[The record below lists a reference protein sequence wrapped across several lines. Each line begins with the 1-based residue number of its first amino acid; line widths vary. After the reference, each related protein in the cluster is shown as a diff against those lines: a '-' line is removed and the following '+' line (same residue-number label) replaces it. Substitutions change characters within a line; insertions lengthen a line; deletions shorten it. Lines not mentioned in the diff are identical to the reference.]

1 MQIRIASPKDI
12 PAIHQLAP
20 QVWWPTYESILSA
33 EQISFML
40 DKMYS
45 EEALKLQFEEG
56 GHFAV
61 AERDNQAVAF
71 ASWSCT
77 EPGGQLFK
85 LHKIY
90 ISPSEQGKGTGRK
103 LIAFVENDVRKKG
116 GKILELNV
124 NRHNS
129 AFGFY
134 KKIGFELFREDDIPY
149 YHFFMND
156 YIMRKPL

>member
-1 MQIRIASPKDI
+1 MTIRIAVLNDI
-12 PAIHQLAP
+12 PVIHKLAHE
-20 QVWWPTYESILSA
+20 VWWPTYESILSA

-56 GHFAV
+56 NLFLV
-61 AERDNQAVAF
+61 AERDGKAVAF
-71 ASWSCT
+71 ASWALTCR
-77 EPGGQLFK
+77 EEQVFK

-90 ISPSEQGKGTGRK
+90 ISPSEQGRGTGRK
-103 LIAFVENDVRKKG
+103 LISFVENDARKKG
-116 GKILELNV
+116 GRILELNV
-124 NRHNS
+124 NRNNP

-134 KKIGFELFREDDIPY
+134 KKSGFELFREDDIPY